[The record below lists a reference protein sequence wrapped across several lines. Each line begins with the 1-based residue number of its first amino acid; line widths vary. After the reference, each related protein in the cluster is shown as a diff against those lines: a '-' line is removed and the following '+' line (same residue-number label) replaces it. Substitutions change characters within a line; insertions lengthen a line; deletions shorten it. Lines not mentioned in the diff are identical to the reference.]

1 MEIIFTKEY
10 LKELHI
16 KGTSPDKHHRYQP
29 SVIKRYQKTMVRVTD
44 KYRIEFEEI
53 TAEGKE
59 FVSICNILELSN
71 HYN

>member
-1 MEIIFTKEY
+1 
-10 LKELHI
+10 
-16 KGTSPDKHHRYQP
+16 
-29 SVIKRYQKTMVRVTD
+29 MVRVTD

-53 TAEGKE
+53 TVEGKE